1 MKGLKWIFF
10 SLILFISFA
19 FTTPMTNAFADEPEK
34 PITIQVVARFSESDE
49 TNLNQIS
56 ANYADEI
63 TVNVDGYE
71 DIEFAYW
78 ILNNKIRNFPKD
90 HKFIATENQTITA
103 LFAEEGYHVV
113 VFINANGD
121 VLEVDW
127 VEDGKD
133 ATAPDTS
140 ELSLPGYV
148 FDGWDKEL
156 TGITSNTIVV
166 AQFEKVSEEEFE
178 LTVVNGKILGTDES
192 TDTIGYNEVVTVVAD
207 DAPTGKVFS
216 HWQVGHRVVSTQPTY
231 KFTMLQDLRIEA
243 VYANEPMAD
252 NPLVTISRK
261 IYLNDKP
268 TYYGQFYL
276 PEGYTRIEYGFIM
289 SDDLGEITLETPD
302 IEKKQILNFFSKTN
316 EFIIT
321 FSSSDPLNV
330 RTYLVYKDTEGNLGT
345 VYSDLLMDLFI
356 SEYGEGNS
364 NNKWIEI
371 YNPFHYEVDL
381 SEYSVKLYTNAA
393 TSPTSTVQLEGTL
406 KPFSVIVIYQS
417 LSAQEIKDQAK
428 YANISFAHAVANFN
442 GNDVIGLY
450 KNDILIDVFGIL
462 GDNVSDKVGW
472 EVGNGSTVDHTIVRK
487 TNILSPTP
495 IWNTDEWYAYD
506 VNTFTYIGYHVASN
520 ESPQQIIIKGSEEVF
535 VGKSINLSAIVYPVG
550 ADQRVVWQSS
560 NENIAT
566 VDARGVVQ
574 GISVGEV
581 TITAT
586 SLEHPSVS
594 ASIVIN
600 VKTVSPT
607 KVNVSGPNS
616 VKQYKSIQ
624 LTATVEPDETVQ
636 SVLWESLNPEI
647 ATVDENG
654 IVTGVSNGI
663 AIIKVTSTIDSNIYA
678 TYEVEVIEATYY
690 SIDIDYDSELG
701 IIQHSPDDLSNILED
716 SSVEI
721 IIEPI
726 EGYIITQV
734 TINDMSQT
742 IDNPLQFRFNINS
755 IKEDYSINITIEEAQ
770 EPIEQELYKTGF
782 EESEGF
788 TPSTKYD
795 NTDIEYRGP
804 SSQQWGFYYGTPSTT
819 SPITGEQSAQ
829 MRWYTSAKDNK
840 GYTFT
845 DFAINKVT
853 KVVFKAKK
861 TSSINVIVSYSYDKE
876 NWIGHQLFTLSTSA
890 SEYTYIISPD
900 GTDNPVYIK
909 FELTYSTEPTNAS
922 RLYIDDVRIYGF
934 R

>member
-10 SLILFISFA
+10 SLILFIFFA
-19 FTTPMTNAFADEPEK
+19 FTTSMTNAFADEPEK

-49 TNLNQIS
+49 TNLNQIR

-71 DIEFAYW
+71 NIEFAYW

-121 VLEVDW
+121 VLKVDW

-166 AQFEKVSEEEFE
+166 AQYEKVSEEEFE

-216 HWQVGHRVVSTQPTY
+216 HWQVGHRVVSTQPIY

-243 VYANEPMAD
+243 VYAESAREDKPF
-252 NPLVTISRK
+252 VS
-261 IYLNDKP
+261 IYEKVQLNGKP
-268 TYYGQFYL
+268 TYYGHFYI
-276 PEGYTRIEYGFIM
+276 PENYTKVEYGF
-289 SDDLGEITLETPD
+289 LYTNENVKLELNNEHVNK
-302 IEKKQILNFFSKTN
+302 IQILNYYAETN
-316 EFIIT
+316 EFILS
-321 FSSSDPLNV
+321 FSELNPLFV
-330 RTYLVYKDTEGNLGT
+330 GTYLVCKDSEGNIVT
-345 VYSDLLMDLFI
+345 VYNEEVKDLFI
-356 SEYGEGNS
+356 SEYGEGSS

-381 SEYSVKLYTNAA
+381 SEYSVKLYANAA
-393 TSPTSTVQLEGTL
+393 TSPTNTVQLEGTL
-406 KPFSVIVIYQS
+406 KPFSVIVIYH
-417 LSAQEIKDQAK
+417 LESAQGIKDRAK

-442 GNDVIGLY
+442 GDDVVCLY
-450 KNDILIDVFGIL
+450 KNDVLIDVFGVM
-462 GDNVSDKVGW
+462 GEQNFWKVPN
-472 EVGNGSTVDHTIVRK
+472 GNTKDHTIVRNP
-487 TNILSPTP
+487 NIVAPRNVWDP
-495 IWNTDEWYAYD
+495 NEWYAYD
-506 VNTFTYIGYHVASN
+506 SDTFTYIGYHIITN
-520 ESPQQIIIKGSEEVF
+520 EVPQQILIKGPEEVL
-535 VGKSINLSAIVYPVG
+535 VGRTINLYGIVYPIG
-550 ADQRVVWQSS
+550 TDQRVIWQSS

-734 TINDMSQT
+734 TINGMSQT

-782 EESEGF
+782 EASEGF
-788 TPSTKYD
+788 SSSNIYN

-819 SPITGEQSAQ
+819 EPITGKQSAQ
-829 MRWYTSAKDNK
+829 MRWYKSAKDNK

-845 DFAINKVT
+845 NFAINKVT
-853 KVVFKAKK
+853 KVVFKAKN
-861 TSSINVIVSYSYDKE
+861 TNGINVIVSYSYDKE

-909 FELTYSTEPTNAS
+909 FELTYSTEPSDTS